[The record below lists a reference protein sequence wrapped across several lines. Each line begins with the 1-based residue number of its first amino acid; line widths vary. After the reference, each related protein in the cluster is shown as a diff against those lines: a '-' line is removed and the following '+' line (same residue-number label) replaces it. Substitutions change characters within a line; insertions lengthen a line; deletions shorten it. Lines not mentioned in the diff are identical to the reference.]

1 MSSVFALHR
10 SVLQDYQ
17 DFIRAF
23 VIARDPRIQAEIHR
37 LLLDE
42 QHLWPE
48 PLVQLSPAYRRD
60 ATVDDLAAEGVLHP
74 TTAQVFRRPDGQ
86 PIRLYTHQVQ
96 AIRAVQRAR
105 SVVVTSGTGSGK
117 SFCYFVPIVDLA
129 ARCPDEPG
137 PFALVVY
144 PMNALVNSQFHALTE
159 LARRYQERTGR
170 PFPLRFA
177 RYTGETPNEEREAI
191 RRDPPHLL
199 LTNYVMAELLLDRP
213 EDAPLVAPR
222 PDARLP
228 FFLVFDEL
236 HTYRGRQGA
245 DVALLVRRLR
255 ARLERPQVVHVGTSA
270 TLVAHRDATAAER
283 RQVVADFAS
292 RFFGHPI
299 APDDV
304 IEETLEPV
312 TQGDLPTP
320 AELAAALAGAL
331 PTDAEALRAHPL
343 ARWLERAL
351 GVEPQPDGSLRRRTP
366 RPLSTVARELADLT
380 GQPHDRCEVRLQE
393 LLETASSVRRADGQ
407 PLFAFKLHQF
417 ISQSH
422 ALYATLEPA
431 AERRFATELRAS
443 GEQLRLPLAFCRAC
457 GQEYYRVLVREDR
470 LEPYPPG
477 LPLDDAEALP
487 GYLMLAEAVPDW
499 SEERL
504 PDDWRDARGRLRST
518 WRNRV
523 PRAVWVFPNGQLA
536 GGEAEGALPAWLQTE
551 RFWLCLSCGTWY
563 EARESE
569 YQRLTYLASEGRS
582 SATTVLAVSL
592 LRHARALGG
601 RDKLLTFTDSRQDA
615 SLQAGHFN
623 DFVHVAVLRSALY
636 SALRERS
643 PLAFDTVADA
653 VVRHMGLTLADYARE
668 RQLSEAS
675 PIAREV
681 RDCFRDLTE
690 YRLYEDLK
698 RGWRVALPNLEDV
711 GLLRIDYLGLPELAA
726 DEDSWRDV
734 PVFSALDPARREW
747 LLRAVLDHFRR
758 ELAVDAPFLVD
769 EERQRRLRQRAE
781 AHLDEFWG
789 IDPSAGSLRR
799 APAFVWPAPSEG
811 DEDPRSLAQRTA
823 IGRFLTRALG
833 LDGETYA
840 VVVPSLLE
848 RLAAYGLV
856 TREERSDGSLAVR
869 LRHTALL
876 WCRGDGTPVVDLV
889 RERAQLSED
898 ERRANAFFQRFYQ
911 EAARELAALEAREH
925 TAQVVAPG
933 ERIRRE
939 RRFRWTEEDQR
950 DPSLGRRLPYLVCSP
965 TMELGIDIA
974 DLDLVHLRNVPP
986 TPANYAQRSG
996 RAGRQGQPGLILT
1009 FCGAL
1014 HGHDQYFFRHRE
1026 EMVAGAVRAPRLD
1039 LANET
1044 LLRTHILAEWLYETG
1059 IALHDSVESVLDIER
1074 EPEYPLRDT
1083 VREQLQL
1090 APAKRQELRRR
1101 LERVLTPLDRQE
1113 LARTGWFSDRWLE
1126 QLIDSAPERFD
1137 RAFDRW
1143 RELFRAATEQLDA
1156 AQKLLR
1162 TARDRT
1168 AQDEANRRQNEAVR
1182 QRNLLL
1188 QLGVEREESDFYPY
1202 RYLATEEFLPGYNFP
1217 SLPVRAWVPRRE
1229 GEFIARPRHLA
1240 VTEFAPGTIVYH
1252 EGAKWQFARFFI
1264 PIGAGSLE
1272 QRVVMRKLCRRCA
1285 AWTEQHADRCPNC
1298 GVELAGA
1305 NAEIVK
1311 FLEMPNVH
1319 LERRER
1325 ITCNEEERQLRGYAR
1340 QVAFRFAPAESG
1352 VRWLAADVRTP
1363 EGQPLLALRYAPA
1376 ATLLTLNRGWRA
1388 SQSPDFL
1395 VDLATG
1401 EVVSNEEQRS
1411 RARRSRTTQAR
1422 ELARLALAVQE
1433 TRNLLLVQLLDP
1445 EVRDDPVRRTTLSVA
1460 LHRGLGKVFQ
1470 LEETEISV
1478 TEVGSGEHLALL
1490 FLEEAEGGLG
1500 VLRRLVEEPE
1510 ALAQV
1515 AQEALRLCHF
1525 APDTERPDC
1534 DGACSECLLT
1544 YSSARL
1550 VRYLDRFAVRPVLEA
1565 LAASRVEP
1573 RVGDRSRDEQ
1583 FAWLSQRCESS
1594 LEREVLEYLFDHGL
1608 RLPDD
1613 AQKVIEE
1620 PRCRSDFFYAPNV
1633 LVFVDG
1639 PPHDRPDQQRL
1650 DERTRRNLIA
1660 RGYRVIVLRYDERLA
1675 EQVAAYPEVF
1685 GASGSSD
1692 TVR

>member
-10 SVLQDYQ
+10 RVLADYQ

-23 VIARDPRIQAEIHR
+23 VIARDPRIQDEIHR

-60 ATVDDLAAEGVLHP
+60 ATVDNLAAEGVLHP
-74 TTAQVFRRPDGQ
+74 TTAQIFRRPDGQ

-96 AIRAVQRAR
+96 AIRAAQQGR

-117 SFCYFVPIVDLA
+117 SYCYFIPIIDLA
-129 ARCPDEPG
+129 ARYPDEPG

-191 RRDPPHLL
+191 RRNPPHLL

-213 EDAPLVAPR
+213 EDAPLVASR
-222 PDARLP
+222 PDARTP

-255 ARLERPQVVHVGTSA
+255 ARLERPRVVHVGTSA
-270 TLVAHRDATAAER
+270 TLVAHREATATER

-299 APDDV
+299 ASDDV
-304 IEETLEPV
+304 IEETLELV
-312 TQGDLPTP
+312 TEGADLPGP
-320 AELAAALAGAL
+320 DDLRAALASPL
-331 PTDAEALRAHPL
+331 PTDVDGLRTNAL

-351 GVEPQPDGSLRRRTP
+351 GVELQPDGSLRRRTP
-366 RPLSTVARELADLT
+366 RSLSAVASELAELT
-380 GQPHDRCEVRLQE
+380 GQPRNLCEARLRE
-393 LLETASSVRRADGQ
+393 LLETASSLRRADGQ
-407 PLFAFKLHQF
+407 PFFAFKLHQF

-431 AERRFATELRAS
+431 AQRRFATEPRAS
-443 GEQLRLPLAFCRAC
+443 GDHLRAPLAFCRVC
-457 GQEYYRVLVREDR
+457 GQEYYRVLVRGDR

-477 LPLDDAEALP
+477 LPLDDADAQP
-487 GYLMLAEAVPDW
+487 GYLVLAEAVPDW
-499 SEERL
+499 SLERL
-504 PDDWRDARGRLRST
+504 PDDWRDARGLLRST
-518 WRNRV
+518 WRERV
-523 PRAVWVFPNGQLA
+523 PRAVWVFPNGRLA
-536 GGEAEGALPAWLQTE
+536 EGEAEGALPSWLQTE
-551 RFWLCLSCGTWY
+551 RFWLCLHCGSWY
-563 EARESE
+563 GTREGE

-623 DFVHVAVLRSALY
+623 DFVHVAVLRSALHA
-636 SALRERS
+636 ALSERS
-643 PLAFDTVADA
+643 PLRFDEVADA
-653 VVRHMGLTLADYARE
+653 VVRQMGLSLADYARQRE
-668 RQLSEAS
+668 LSETTAV
-675 PIAREV
+675 AREV
-681 RDCFRDLTE
+681 RECFRDLTE
-690 YRLYEDLK
+690 YRLYEDLR

-726 DEDSWRDV
+726 DEDAWQDV
-734 PVFSALDPARREW
+734 PALASLDPVRRERV
-747 LLRAVLDHFRR
+747 LRAVLDHFRR
-758 ELAVDAPFLVD
+758 ALALDAPLLLD
-769 EERQRRLRQRAE
+769 EDRQRRLRRRAE
-781 AHLDEFWG
+781 ELLNEFWG
-789 IDPSAGSLRR
+789 IDPSSGSLRR
-799 APAFVWPAPSEG
+799 AAVFVWPAPSG
-811 DEDPRSLAQRTA
+811 DDEDARSLAPRTA
-823 IGRFLTRALG
+823 IGRFFQRELG
-833 LDGETYA
+833 IDSTTYSQL
-840 VVVPSLLE
+840 VPRLLE
-848 RLAAYGLV
+848 QLARHGLIA
-856 TREERSDGSLAVR
+856 REERSDGSVAVR

-889 RERAQLSED
+889 RERAQLNED

-939 RRFRWTEEDQR
+939 RRFRWTEDDQR

-1044 LLRTHILAEWLYETG
+1044 LLRTHILAEWLCETG
-1059 IALHDSVESVLDIER
+1059 VALHDSVESVLDIER
-1074 EPEYPLRDT
+1074 EPEYPLRDA

-1090 APAKRQELRRR
+1090 APAQRQRLQRR
-1101 LERVLTPLDRQE
+1101 LERILTPLDQQE
-1113 LARTGWFSDRWLE
+1113 LARVGWFSDRWLE
-1126 QLIDSAPERFD
+1126 QLLDSAPERFD

-1143 RELFRAATEQLDA
+1143 RELYRAATEQLDR
-1156 AQKLLR
+1156 AQQLLR
-1162 TARDRT
+1162 TARSR
-1168 AQDEANRRQNEAVR
+1168 AEQDELVRRQAEALR
-1182 QRNLLL
+1182 QRDLLL
-1188 QLGVEREESDFYPY
+1188 QRDVAREESDFYPY

-1217 SLPVRAWVPRRE
+1217 SLPVRAWVPRGE
-1229 GEFIARPRHLA
+1229 GEFIARPRYLA
-1240 VTEFAPGTIVYH
+1240 VTEFAPGTTVYH
-1252 EGAKWQFARFFI
+1252 EGAKWQFARFFV

-1272 QRVVMRKLCRRCA
+1272 QRVLQRKLCRACA
-1285 AWTEQHADRCPNC
+1285 AWAESYEDRCPNC
-1298 GVELAGA
+1298 GQELAGQA
-1305 NAEIVK
+1305 VEIVRM
-1311 FLEMPNVH
+1311 LEMPNVR

-1325 ITCNEEERQLRGYAR
+1325 ITCNEEERQLRGYDVR
-1340 QVAFRFAPAESG
+1340 VAFRFAPAESG
-1352 VRWLAADVRTP
+1352 VRSLAADVQTP
-1363 EGQPLLALRYAPA
+1363 DGQPLLALRYAPA
-1376 ATLLTLNRGWRA
+1376 ATLLTLNRGWRLN
-1388 SQSPDFL
+1388 STPDFL

-1401 EVVSNEEQRS
+1401 EVVSNEEQRG
-1411 RARRSRTTQAR
+1411 RGRRSRTTQMG

-1433 TRNLLLVQLLDP
+1433 TRNLLLLRLLDP
-1445 EVRDDPVRRTTLSVA
+1445 QLREDPVLRTTLRIA
-1460 LHRGLGKVFQ
+1460 LHRGLGQVFQ
-1470 LEETEISV
+1470 LEETELATDEI
-1478 TEVGSGEHLALL
+1478 GSGEHLTLL
-1490 FLEEAEGGLG
+1490 FIEKAEGGLG
-1500 VLRRLVEEPE
+1500 VLRRLVDEPD
-1510 ALAQV
+1510 ALARV
-1515 AQEALRLCHF
+1515 AQEALRFCHF

-1550 VRYLDRFAVRPVLEA
+1550 ARYLDRFAVRPVLEQ

-1573 RVGDRSRDEQ
+1573 RTGERPRAEQ
-1583 FAWLSQRCESS
+1583 FAWLSHRCESS

-1613 AQKVIEE
+1613 AQRVVEE
-1620 PRCRSDFFYAPNV
+1620 PRCRADFFYAPNV

-1639 PPHDRPDQQRL
+1639 PRHDDPSQQRL

-1660 RGYRVIVLRYDERLA
+1660 RGYRVIVLRYEQSLD
-1675 EQVAAYPEVF
+1675 EQVRAYPEVF
-1685 GASGSSD
+1685 GSGLGSAGS
-1692 TVR
+1692 